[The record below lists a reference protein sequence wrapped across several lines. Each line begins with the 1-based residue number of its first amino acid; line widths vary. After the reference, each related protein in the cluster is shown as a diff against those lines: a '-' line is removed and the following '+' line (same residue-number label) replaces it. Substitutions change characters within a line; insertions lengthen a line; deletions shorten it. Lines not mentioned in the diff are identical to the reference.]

1 MSFALEIFRVLFKV
15 LWYNSS
21 VSFDYQ
27 VNSSYT
33 LYSTLSITFSFTSS
47 ITLLHF
53 YFLTIVVVV

>member
-33 LYSTLSITFSFTSS
+33 LYSSLS

-53 YFLTIVVVV
+53 YFLTIVVVM